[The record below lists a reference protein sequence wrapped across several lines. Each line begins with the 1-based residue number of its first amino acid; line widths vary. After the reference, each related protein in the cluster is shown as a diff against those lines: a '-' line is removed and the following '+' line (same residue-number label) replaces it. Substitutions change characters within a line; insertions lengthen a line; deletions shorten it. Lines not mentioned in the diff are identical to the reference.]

1 MGTKWTK
8 EQELAIN
15 TRRCNL
21 LVAAAAGSGKTAV
34 LVERIIKMITEGE
47 NPVDIDKLLVV
58 TFTNA
63 AASEMR
69 ERIGDAISKALEKDP
84 SSEILQRQLAL
95 LNRASI
101 TTMHSFCLDVIKN
114 NFHLIDLDPGFR
126 IGDQTECELIKQDI
140 LADLFEDMYAKDDKC
155 FKDLVEAYGG
165 SKSDDNLNS
174 IILKFYNFIMSG
186 PWPEKWLNEKVEE
199 FNISSVNE
207 LENKKWV
214 EVLKESINLDLN
226 NAYSMLIQARDIAE
240 MGGGLDPYLV
250 NIYPEII
257 QVEELKL
264 ALKDGIV
271 PFYNKL
277 VETAFGRLKSVRKA
291 SVDDEKALIK
301 TKNLRDDSK
310 KIIENLRDKVF
321 ETSLEEAVL
330 GMQKMYPLM
339 RCLSD
344 LVIEFSNRYRD
355 KKREKDI
362 LDFNDLEHLCL
373 EILIDKDEEENIK
386 PSQVSLE
393 FREKFEEVLVD
404 EYQDSNTIQETI
416 VGMVSRRD
424 VDNPN
429 VFMVGDVKQSIYK
442 FRQAN
447 PELFLDKY
455 INYSEEE
462 SPNKKIMLYKNFR
475 SRVEVINGVNYIFKT
490 LMSNT
495 VGELEYDEKEALNL
509 GASYGEI
516 NEENVEVEYIEEIDN
531 LKVAGDIELNIL
543 NKAGSLEDNKEFGDE
558 ESQSEEEEDLDSIQL
573 EARIVGKKIKE
584 LMSPDDGRT
593 YMVFDKDLGKYRR
606 IKYKDIVILLRATKN
621 WAETFVDELGTEGIP
636 IYADTG
642 TGYFQTIEIRTIMA
656 LLHIIDNP
664 MQDIY
669 ILSALRSPIFSFT
682 SDEFA
687 DLRLLNKDKYFFEII
702 KEVVE
707 ENYDG
712 AISEELKNKC
722 KYFLEYLNKWR
733 EKAAYMPI
741 DEFIWFLYS
750 DTSYYGYVGTMPN
763 GVQRQAN
770 LRILFQR
777 AKQYEST
784 SFKGLFNFINF
795 INKLKRSSGDM
806 GSAKI
811 LGENEDVVRIM
822 SIHKSKGLE
831 FPVVILG
838 GTGKQFNKMDL
849 REDILLH
856 ETLGI
861 GTNCIDVKKR
871 IKYDTLQKHA
881 IKKKCELEVLS
892 EEMRILYVAF
902 TRAKEKLI
910 ITGAVS
916 DLEKSCEKWCKAGA
930 SSETTRINPGNVL
943 KGKSYLDWI
952 GMALSKHKDGDAIR
966 NIGDGDIIIN
976 SEDNSSWKFRSWEKG
991 ELLGSNES
999 KVEKNNIDAFES
1011 GSWIESKKD
1020 IKEVIEIRNRLDFK
1034 YKYIESC
1041 SMPSNISV
1049 TELKRAHQEED
1060 FMEESYNII
1069 DNDSNEEN
1077 KKEKIKRKPKFMEEK
1092 QEEFS
1097 AAKKG
1102 TITHFVMQHIDLD
1115 KVTYIDEIKKEVEEM
1130 VQKELLTEEEG
1141 KVVNVFKIQKFF
1153 KSDLGK
1159 RMLHA
1164 YKSGKKVYRELPF
1177 ITEIPSTII
1186 EKNIDPKVYSNEKV
1200 RLQGIIDAFFE
1211 EDDGYVL
1218 LDYKTD
1224 YIKEGEEEEFINKYR
1239 IQIELYEKTLNKI
1252 LGEDVKESYLYSFYL
1267 EKELK
1272 IK

>member
-1 MGTKWTK
+1 
-8 EQELAIN
+8 
-15 TRRCNL
+15 
-21 LVAAAAGSGKTAV
+21 
-34 LVERIIKMITEGE
+34 
-47 NPVDIDKLLVV
+47 
-58 TFTNA
+58 
-63 AASEMR
+63 
-69 ERIGDAISKALEKDP
+69 
-84 SSEILQRQLAL
+84 
-95 LNRASI
+95 
-101 TTMHSFCLDVIKN
+101 
-114 NFHLIDLDPGFR
+114 
-126 IGDQTECELIKQDI
+126 
-140 LADLFEDMYAKDDKC
+140 
-155 FKDLVEAYGG
+155 
-165 SKSDDNLNS
+165 
-174 IILKFYNFIMSG
+174 
-186 PWPEKWLNEKVEE
+186 
-199 FNISSVNE
+199 
-207 LENKKWV
+207 
-214 EVLKESINLDLN
+214 
-226 NAYSMLIQARDIAE
+226 
-240 MGGGLDPYLV
+240 
-250 NIYPEII
+250 
-257 QVEELKL
+257 
-264 ALKDGIV
+264 
-271 PFYNKL
+271 
-277 VETAFGRLKSVRKA
+277 
-291 SVDDEKALIK
+291 
-301 TKNLRDDSK
+301 
-310 KIIENLRDKVF
+310 
-321 ETSLEEAVL
+321 
-330 GMQKMYPLM
+330 
-339 RCLSD
+339 
-344 LVIEFSNRYRD
+344 
-355 KKREKDI
+355 
-362 LDFNDLEHLCL
+362 
-373 EILIDKDEEENIK
+373 
-386 PSQVSLE
+386 
-393 FREKFEEVLVD
+393 
-404 EYQDSNTIQETI
+404 
-416 VGMVSRRD
+416 MVSRRD
-424 VDNPN
+424 VENPN

-447 PELFLDKY
+447 PELFLEKY
-455 INYSEEE
+455 INYREFEDS
-462 SPNKKIMLYKNFR
+462 NRKIMLYKNFR
-475 SRVEVINGVNYIFKT
+475 SREEIINGVNYIFKT

-509 GASYGEI
+509 GASYGEL
-516 NEENVEVEYIEEIDN
+516 NEENVEKEYIDEIEN

-543 NKAGSLEDNKEFGDE
+543 NKAGNKDYSDDDE
-558 ESQSEEEEDLDSIQL
+558 LGEEEEDLDSIQL
-573 EARIVGKKIKE
+573 EARIIGKKINE
-584 LMSPDDGRT
+584 LMNPEDGSH
-593 YMVFDKDLGKYRR
+593 YMVFDKDLGKYRK

-621 WAETFVDELGTEGIP
+621 WSETFVDELGTYGIP
-636 IYADTG
+636 VYADTG
-642 TGYFQTIEIRTIMA
+642 TGYFQTIEIRTILA

-682 SDEFA
+682 SEEFA
-687 DLRLLNKDKYFFEII
+687 DLRLLNRDKYFFEII
-702 KEVVE
+702 KEVVDGT
-707 ENYDG
+707 YDES
-712 AISEELKNKC
+712 ISKDLKGKC
-722 KYFLEYLNKWR
+722 KYFLDYLNKWR

-795 INKLKRSSGDM
+795 INKLKKSSGDM

-811 LGENEDVVRIM
+811 LGENENVVRIM

-916 DLEKSCEKWCKAGA
+916 DLEKSCENWCKSSA
-930 SSETTRINPGNVL
+930 SSEDNRINPVNVL

-952 GMALSKHKDGDAIR
+952 GMALTKHKDGDAIR
-966 NIGDGDIIIN
+966 NIGNGDITLN
-976 SEDNSSWKFRSWEKG
+976 LDDKSNWSFKSFDRS
-991 ELLGSNES
+991 ELLETNNN
-999 KVEKNNIDAFES
+999 KKEKNNIDIFES
-1011 GSWIESKKD
+1011 NNWIESKKD
-1020 IKEVIEIRNRLDFK
+1020 IKEVIEIRNRLGFK

-1041 SMPSNISV
+1041 NTPSNISV
-1049 TELKRAHQEED
+1049 TELKRAHQEEE
-1060 FMEESYNII
+1060 FMQESYNII
-1069 DNDSNEEN
+1069 DNESNEEN
-1077 KKEKIKRKPKFMEEK
+1077 KKEKIKRKPRFMEER

-1115 KVTYIDEIKKEVEEM
+1115 KVTYIDEIREEVLKM
-1130 VQKELLTEEEG
+1130 VKKELLTEEEG

-1159 RMLHA
+1159 RMLSS

-1177 ITEIPSTII
+1177 ITEIPSSII
-1186 EKNIDPKVYSNEKV
+1186 EKNLDPKIYGEEKV

-1211 EDDGYVL
+1211 EEDGYVL

-1224 YIKEGEEEEFINKYR
+1224 YVKEGEEEDFINKYK
-1239 IQIELYEKTLNKI
+1239 IQINLYKDTLNKI
-1252 LGEDVKESYLYSFYL
+1252 LGEEVKETYLYSFYL

-1272 IK
+1272 I

>member
-1 MGTKWTK
+1 MGTKWTE

-15 TRRCNL
+15 TRKCNL

-69 ERIGDAISKALEKDP
+69 ERIGDAISNALEKDP
-84 SSEILQRQLAL
+84 SSEVLQRQLAL

-101 TTMHSFCLDVIKN
+101 TTMHSFCLEVIKN

-140 LADLFEDMYAKDDKC
+140 LADLFEDMYAKDDEC

-186 PWPEKWLNEKVEE
+186 PWPEAWLKNKVEE
-199 FNISSVNE
+199 FNINSIEE
-207 LENKKWV
+207 LEGKKWI
-214 EVLKESINLDLN
+214 EVLKESIILDLN
-226 NAYSMLIQARDIAE
+226 NAYSMLTQARDIAE
-240 MGGGLDPYLV
+240 KGGGLEPYLV

-257 QVEELKL
+257 QVEELRI
-264 ALKDGIV
+264 ALSEGIV
-271 PFYNKL
+271 KFYNKL
-277 VETAFGRLKSVRKA
+277 MGASFGRLKSVRKA
-291 SVDDEKALIK
+291 SVDDERALEK
-301 TKNLRDDSK
+301 TKSLRDESK
-310 KIIENLRDKVF
+310 KIIENLRDNVF

-330 GMQKMYPLM
+330 GMKKMYPLM
-339 RCLSD
+339 KCLSG

-373 EILIDKDEEENIK
+373 EILIDKDEEGNIK
-386 PSQVSLE
+386 PSQVALE
-393 FREKFEEVLVD
+393 FKDKFEEVLVD

-424 VDNPN
+424 IENPN

-447 PELFLDKY
+447 PELFLEKY
-455 INYSEEE
+455 INYREFEDS
-462 SPNKKIMLYKNFR
+462 NRKIMLYKNFR
-475 SRVEVINGVNYIFKT
+475 SREEIINGVNYIFKT

-509 GASYGEI
+509 GASYGEL
-516 NEENVEVEYIEEIDN
+516 NEENVEKEYIDEIEN

-543 NKAGSLEDNKEFGDE
+543 NKAGNKDYSDEDELG
-558 ESQSEEEEDLDSIQL
+558 EEEEDLDSIQL
-573 EARIVGKKIKE
+573 EARIIGKKINE
-584 LMSPDDGRT
+584 LMNPEDGSH
-593 YMVFDKDLGKYRR
+593 YMVFDKDLGKYRK

-621 WAETFVDELGTEGIP
+621 WAETFVDELGTYGIP
-636 IYADTG
+636 VYADTG
-642 TGYFQTIEIRTIMA
+642 TGYFQTIEIRTILA

-682 SDEFA
+682 SEEFA

-702 KEVVE
+702 KEVVDGI
-707 ENYDG
+707 YDEI
-712 AISEELKNKC
+712 ISKELKGKC
-722 KYFLEYLNKWR
+722 KYFLDYLNKWR

-795 INKLKRSSGDM
+795 INKLKKSSGDM

-811 LGENEDVVRIM
+811 LGENENVVRIM

-916 DLEKSCEKWCKAGA
+916 DLEKSCENWCKASA
-930 SSETTRINPGNVL
+930 SSEDNRINPGNVL

-952 GMALSKHKDGDAIR
+952 GMALTKHKDGDAIR
-966 NIGDGDIIIN
+966 NIGNGDITLN
-976 SEDNSSWKFRSWEKG
+976 LDDKSNWSFKSWDRS
-991 ELLGSNES
+991 ELLETNNNKE
-999 KVEKNNIDAFES
+999 EKNNIDIFES
-1011 GSWIESKKD
+1011 NNWIESKKD
-1020 IKEVIEIRNRLDFK
+1020 IKEVIEIRNRLGFK

-1041 SMPSNISV
+1041 NTPSNISV
-1049 TELKRAHQEED
+1049 TELKRAHQEEE
-1060 FMEESYNII
+1060 FMQESYNII
-1069 DNDSNEEN
+1069 DNESNEEN
-1077 KKEKIKRKPKFMEEK
+1077 KKEKIKRKPRFIEEK

-1115 KVTYIDEIKKEVEEM
+1115 KVTYIDEIREEVLKM
-1130 VQKELLTEEEG
+1130 VKKELLTEEEG

-1159 RMLHA
+1159 RMLNS

-1177 ITEIPSTII
+1177 ITEIPSSII
-1186 EKNIDPKVYSNEKV
+1186 EKNLDPKIYGEEKI

-1211 EDDGYVL
+1211 EEDGYVL

-1224 YIKEGEEEEFINKYR
+1224 YVKEGEEEDFINKYK
-1239 IQIELYEKTLNKI
+1239 IQINLYKDTLNKI
-1252 LGEDVKESYLYSFYL
+1252 LGEEVKEAYLYSFYL

-1272 IK
+1272 ISKE

>member
-1 MGTKWTK
+1 MATKWTK

-15 TRRCNL
+15 TRKCNL

-34 LVERIIKMITEGE
+34 LVERIIKMITDGE

-101 TTMHSFCLDVIKN
+101 TTMHSFCLEVIKN

-140 LADLFEDMYAKDDKC
+140 LADLFEDMYAKEDEC
-155 FKDLVEAYGG
+155 FLDLVEAYGG

-174 IILKFYNFIMSG
+174 IIFKFYNFIMSG
-186 PWPEKWLNEKVEE
+186 PWPENWLKEKVEE
-199 FNISSVNE
+199 FNVTSVAE
-207 LENKKWV
+207 LENKKWIAI
-214 EVLKESINLDLN
+214 LKESIALELD
-226 NAYSMLIQARDIAE
+226 NAYSMLTQAREIAE
-240 MGGGLDPYLV
+240 LGGGLEPYLV
-250 NIYPEII
+250 NIEPEISQLEVLRSDLNKSI
-257 QVEELKL
+257 VE
-264 ALKDGIV
+264 
-271 PFYNKL
+271 FYHTL
-277 VETAFGRLKSVRKA
+277 MGATFGRLKSIRKT
-291 SVDDEKALIK
+291 SVDDEKALEK
-301 TKNLRDDSK
+301 TKNLRNDSK
-310 KIIENLRDKVF
+310 KIVENIRDKVF
-321 ETSLEEAVL
+321 QTSLDDAVI

-339 RCLSD
+339 KCLSD
-344 LVIEFSNRYRD
+344 IVIEFSNRYRD

-373 EILIDKDEEENIK
+373 EILINKDEKGNVT
-386 PSQVSLE
+386 PSQVALE
-393 FREKFEEVLVD
+393 FRDKFEEVLVD

-424 VDNPN
+424 VDKPN

-455 INYSEEE
+455 NNYSEEE
-462 SPNKKIMLYKNFR
+462 SLSRKIMLYKNFR
-475 SRVEVINGVNYIFKT
+475 SRKEVIDGVNYIFQT
-490 LMSNT
+490 LMST
-495 VGELEYDEKEALNL
+495 SVGELEYDEKEALNL
-509 GASYGEI
+509 GASY
-516 NEENVEVEYIEEIDN
+516 NPLSEENVEEEYVDELSN
-531 LKVAGDIELNIL
+531 LKASGDIELHVL
-543 NKAGSLEDNKEFGDE
+543 NKAGTKEFEFEDGDD
-558 ESQSEEEEDLDSIQL
+558 ESQEEEEDLDSIQL
-573 EARIVGKKIKE
+573 EARIIGKRIKE
-584 LMSPDDGRT
+584 LMNPSDGT
-593 YMVFDKDLGKYRR
+593 SYMVFDKDLGKYRK
-606 IKYKDIVILLRATKN
+606 IKFKDIVILLRATKN

-636 IYADTG
+636 VYADTG

-669 ILSALRSPIFSFT
+669 ILSALRSPIFSF
-682 SDEFA
+682 SSEEFA
-687 DLRLLNKDKYFFEII
+687 DLRLLSKDKYFYEII
-702 KEVVE
+702 KEVASGE
-707 ENYDG
+707 HKD
-712 AISEELKNKC
+712 AISEELKDKC
-722 KYFLEYLNKWR
+722 EYFLESLKRWR
-733 EKAAYMPI
+733 EKAAYTPI
-741 DEFIWFLYS
+741 DEFIWYLYS

-795 INKLKRSSGDM
+795 INKLRKSSGDM

-910 ITGAVS
+910 ITGSVS
-916 DLEKSCEKWCKAGA
+916 DLEKSCENWCKAGA
-930 SSETTRINPGNVL
+930 ATETSRINPGNVL

-952 GMALSKHKDGDAIR
+952 GMALTKHKDGDAIR
-966 NIGDGDIIIN
+966 HIGSGDIRINDEDISNWSFKAWERNELISSGEVSIEKEHIDIFN
-976 SEDNSSWKFRSWEKG
+976 SEE
-991 ELLGSNES
+991 
-999 KVEKNNIDAFES
+999 
-1011 GSWIESKKD
+1011 WIASKKE
-1020 IKEVIEIRNRLDFK
+1020 IKDVIDIRNRLGFK

-1041 SMPSNISV
+1041 NIPSNISV
-1049 TELKRAHQEED
+1049 TEIKRVEQEEIIPAE
-1060 FMEESYNII
+1060 FNLIEE
-1069 DNDSNEEN
+1069 D
-1077 KKEKIKRKPKFMEEK
+1077 KKEKERIKRKPKFMEEK
-1092 QEEFS
+1092 EEEFS

-1102 TITHFVMQHIDLD
+1102 TITHFAMQHINLD
-1115 KVTYIDEIKKEVEEM
+1115 KVTYINEIKEELELM
-1130 VQKELLTEEEG
+1130 VQKELLTEEES

-1153 KSDLGK
+1153 KSNLGQ
-1159 RMLHA
+1159 RMLDAH
-1164 YKSGKKVYRELPF
+1164 KSRRKVYRELPF
-1177 ITEIPSTII
+1177 ITEIPSTRINKELDKKLYKD
-1186 EKNIDPKVYSNEKV
+1186 EKL

-1211 EDDGYVL
+1211 EEDGYVL

-1224 YIKEGEEEEFINKYR
+1224 YVEEGKEQEFLDKYR
-1239 IQIELYEKTLNKI
+1239 VQIELYSDTLKKI
-1252 LGEDVKESYLYSFYL
+1252 LGEDIKEAYLYSFYL
-1267 EKELK
+1267 EKDLK

>member
-1 MGTKWTK
+1 MGTKWTE

-15 TRRCNL
+15 TRKCNL

-84 SSEILQRQLAL
+84 SSEVLQRQLAL

-101 TTMHSFCLDVIKN
+101 TTMHSFCLEVIKN

-140 LADLFEDMYAKDDKC
+140 LADLFEDMYAKDDEC

-186 PWPEKWLNEKVEE
+186 PWPEAWLKDKVEE
-199 FNISSVNE
+199 FNINSIEE
-207 LENKKWV
+207 LEGKKWI
-214 EVLKESINLDLN
+214 EVLKESIILDLN
-226 NAYSMLIQARDIAE
+226 NAYSMLTQARDIAE
-240 MGGGLDPYLV
+240 MGGGLEPYLV

-257 QVEELKL
+257 QVEELRI
-264 ALKDGIV
+264 ALSEGIV
-271 PFYNKL
+271 KFYNKL
-277 VETAFGRLKSVRKA
+277 MGVSFGRLKSVRKA
-291 SVDDEKALIK
+291 SVNDERALEK
-301 TKNLRDDSK
+301 TKSLRDESK
-310 KIIENLRDKVF
+310 KIIENLRDNVF

-330 GMQKMYPLM
+330 GMKKMYPLM
-339 RCLSD
+339 KCLKD

-373 EILIDKDEEENIK
+373 EILIDKDEEGNIK
-386 PSQVSLE
+386 PSQVALE
-393 FREKFEEVLVD
+393 FKDKFEEVLVD

-424 VDNPN
+424 VENPN

-447 PELFLDKY
+447 PELFLEKY
-455 INYSEEE
+455 INYREFEDS
-462 SPNKKIMLYKNFR
+462 NRKIMLYKNFR
-475 SRVEVINGVNYIFKT
+475 SREEIINGVNYIFKT

-509 GASYGEI
+509 GASYGEL
-516 NEENVEVEYIEEIDN
+516 NEENVEKEYIDEIEN

-543 NKAGSLEDNKEFGDE
+543 NKAGNKEYSDDE
-558 ESQSEEEEDLDSIQL
+558 LGEEEEDLDSIQL
-573 EARIVGKKIKE
+573 EARIIGKKINE
-584 LMSPDDGRT
+584 LMNPEDGSH
-593 YMVFDKDLGKYRR
+593 YMVFDKDLEKYRK

-621 WAETFVDELGTEGIP
+621 WAETFVDELGTYGIP
-636 IYADTG
+636 VYADTG
-642 TGYFQTIEIRTIMA
+642 TGYFQTIEIRTILA

-669 ILSALRSPIFSFT
+669 ILSALRSPIFSFI
-682 SDEFA
+682 SEEFA

-707 ENYDG
+707 GTYDEI
-712 AISEELKNKC
+712 ISKDLKGKC
-722 KYFLEYLNKWR
+722 KYFLDYLNKWR

-763 GVQRQAN
+763 GIQRQAN

-795 INKLKRSSGDM
+795 INKLKKSSGDM

-811 LGENEDVVRIM
+811 LGENENVVRIM

-916 DLEKSCEKWCKAGA
+916 DLEKSCENWCKASA
-930 SSETTRINPGNVL
+930 SSEDNRINPGNVL

-952 GMALSKHKDGDAIR
+952 GMALTKHKDGDAIR
-966 NIGDGDIIIN
+966 NIGNGDITLN
-976 SEDNSSWKFRSWEKG
+976 LDDKSNWSFKSFDRS
-991 ELLGSNES
+991 ELLETNNNKKE
-999 KVEKNNIDAFES
+999 ENNIDIFES
-1011 GSWIESKKD
+1011 NNWIESKKD
-1020 IKEVIEIRNRLDFK
+1020 IKEVIEIRDRLGFK

-1041 SMPSNISV
+1041 NTPSNISV
-1049 TELKRAHQEED
+1049 TELKRAHQEEE
-1060 FMEESYNII
+1060 FMQESYNII
-1069 DNDSNEEN
+1069 DNESNEEN
-1077 KKEKIKRKPKFMEEK
+1077 KKEKIKRKPRFMEER

-1115 KVTYIDEIKKEVEEM
+1115 KVTYIDEIREEVLKM
-1130 VQKELLTEEEG
+1130 VKKELLTEEEG

-1153 KSDLGK
+1153 KSDLGQ
-1159 RMLHA
+1159 RMLSS

-1177 ITEIPSTII
+1177 ITEIPSSII
-1186 EKNIDPKVYSNEKV
+1186 EKNLDPKIYREEKV

-1211 EDDGYVL
+1211 EEDGYVL

-1224 YIKEGEEEEFINKYR
+1224 YVKEGEEEAFINKYK
-1239 IQIELYEKTLNKI
+1239 IQINLYKDTLNKI
-1252 LGEDVKESYLYSFYL
+1252 LGEEVKEAYLYSFYL

-1272 IK
+1272 ISKE

>member
-1 MGTKWTK
+1 
-8 EQELAIN
+8 
-15 TRRCNL
+15 
-21 LVAAAAGSGKTAV
+21 
-34 LVERIIKMITEGE
+34 
-47 NPVDIDKLLVV
+47 
-58 TFTNA
+58 
-63 AASEMR
+63 
-69 ERIGDAISKALEKDP
+69 
-84 SSEILQRQLAL
+84 
-95 LNRASI
+95 
-101 TTMHSFCLDVIKN
+101 
-114 NFHLIDLDPGFR
+114 
-126 IGDQTECELIKQDI
+126 
-140 LADLFEDMYAKDDKC
+140 
-155 FKDLVEAYGG
+155 
-165 SKSDDNLNS
+165 
-174 IILKFYNFIMSG
+174 
-186 PWPEKWLNEKVEE
+186 
-199 FNISSVNE
+199 
-207 LENKKWV
+207 
-214 EVLKESINLDLN
+214 
-226 NAYSMLIQARDIAE
+226 
-240 MGGGLDPYLV
+240 
-250 NIYPEII
+250 
-257 QVEELKL
+257 
-264 ALKDGIV
+264 
-271 PFYNKL
+271 
-277 VETAFGRLKSVRKA
+277 
-291 SVDDEKALIK
+291 
-301 TKNLRDDSK
+301 
-310 KIIENLRDKVF
+310 
-321 ETSLEEAVL
+321 
-330 GMQKMYPLM
+330 MYPLM
-339 RCLSD
+339 KCLKD

-373 EILIDKDEEENIK
+373 EILINKDEEGNIK
-386 PSQVSLE
+386 PSQVALE
-393 FREKFEEVLVD
+393 FKDKFEEVLVD

-424 VDNPN
+424 VENPN

-447 PELFLDKY
+447 PELFLEKY
-455 INYSEEE
+455 INYREFEDS
-462 SPNKKIMLYKNFR
+462 NRKIMLYKNFR
-475 SRVEVINGVNYIFKT
+475 SREEIINGVNYIFKT

-509 GASYGEI
+509 GASYGEL
-516 NEENVEVEYIEEIDN
+516 NEENVEKEYIDEIEN

-543 NKAGSLEDNKEFGDE
+543 NKAGNKEYSDDE
-558 ESQSEEEEDLDSIQL
+558 LGEEEEDLDSIQL
-573 EARIVGKKIKE
+573 EARIIGKKINE
-584 LMSPDDGRT
+584 IMNPEDGSH
-593 YMVFDKDLGKYRR
+593 YMVFDKDLGKYRK

-621 WAETFVDELGTEGIP
+621 WAETFVDELGTYGIP
-636 IYADTG
+636 VYADTG
-642 TGYFQTIEIRTIMA
+642 TGYFQTIEIRTILA

-682 SDEFA
+682 SEEFA

-707 ENYDG
+707 GTYDES
-712 AISEELKNKC
+712 ISKDLKGKC
-722 KYFLEYLNKWR
+722 KYFLDYLNKWR

-763 GVQRQAN
+763 GIQRQAN

-795 INKLKRSSGDM
+795 INKLKKSSGDM

-811 LGENEDVVRIM
+811 LGENENVVRIM

-916 DLEKSCEKWCKAGA
+916 DLEKSCENWCKASA
-930 SSETTRINPGNVL
+930 SSEDNRINPGNVL

-952 GMALSKHKDGDAIR
+952 GMALTKHKDGDAIR
-966 NIGDGDIIIN
+966 NIGNGDITLN
-976 SEDNSSWKFRSWEKG
+976 LDDKSNWSFKSFDRS
-991 ELLGSNES
+991 ELLETNNN
-999 KVEKNNIDAFES
+999 KKEKNNIDIFES
-1011 GSWIESKKD
+1011 NNWIESKKD
-1020 IKEVIEIRNRLDFK
+1020 IKEVIEIRDRLGFK

-1041 SMPSNISV
+1041 NTPSNISV

-1060 FMEESYNII
+1060 FMQESYNII
-1069 DNDSNEEN
+1069 DNESNEEN
-1077 KKEKIKRKPKFMEEK
+1077 KKEKIKRKPRFMEER

-1115 KVTYIDEIKKEVEEM
+1115 KVTYIDEIREEVLKM
-1130 VQKELLTEEEG
+1130 VKKELLTEEEG

-1153 KSDLGK
+1153 KSDLGQ
-1159 RMLHA
+1159 RMLSS

-1177 ITEIPSTII
+1177 ITEIPSSII
-1186 EKNIDPKVYSNEKV
+1186 EKNLDPKIYGEEKV

-1211 EDDGYVL
+1211 EEDGYVL

-1224 YIKEGEEEEFINKYR
+1224 YVKEGEEEDFINKYK
-1239 IQIELYEKTLNKI
+1239 IQINLYKDTLNKI
-1252 LGEDVKESYLYSFYL
+1252 LGEEVKEAYLYSFYL

-1272 IK
+1272 I

>member
-1 MGTKWTK
+1 MGTKWTE

-15 TRRCNL
+15 TRKCNL

-84 SSEILQRQLAL
+84 SSEVLQRQLAL

-101 TTMHSFCLDVIKN
+101 TTMHSFCLEVIKN

-140 LADLFEDMYAKDDKC
+140 LADLFEDMYAKDDEC

-186 PWPEKWLNEKVEE
+186 PWPEAWLKDKVEE
-199 FNISSVNE
+199 FNINSIEE
-207 LENKKWV
+207 LEGKKWI
-214 EVLKESINLDLN
+214 EVLKESIILDLN
-226 NAYSMLIQARDIAE
+226 NAYSMLTQARDIAE
-240 MGGGLDPYLV
+240 MGGGLEPYLV

-257 QVEELKL
+257 QVEELKI
-264 ALKDGIV
+264 ALSEGIV
-271 PFYNKL
+271 KFYNKL
-277 VETAFGRLKSVRKA
+277 MGVSFGRLKSVRKA
-291 SVDDEKALIK
+291 SVHDERALEK
-301 TKNLRDDSK
+301 TKSLRDESK
-310 KIIENLRDKVF
+310 KIIENLRDNVF

-330 GMQKMYPLM
+330 GMKKMYPLM
-339 RCLSD
+339 KCLKD

-373 EILIDKDEEENIK
+373 EILIDKDEEGNIK
-386 PSQVSLE
+386 PSQVALE
-393 FREKFEEVLVD
+393 FKDKFEEVLVD

-424 VDNPN
+424 VENPN

-447 PELFLDKY
+447 PELFLEKY
-455 INYSEEE
+455 INYREFEDS
-462 SPNKKIMLYKNFR
+462 NRKIMLYKNFR
-475 SRVEVINGVNYIFKT
+475 SREEIINGVNYIFKT

-509 GASYGEI
+509 GASYGEL
-516 NEENVEVEYIEEIDN
+516 NEENVEKEYIDEIEN

-543 NKAGSLEDNKEFGDE
+543 NKAGNKEYSDDE
-558 ESQSEEEEDLDSIQL
+558 LGEEEEDLDSIQL
-573 EARIVGKKIKE
+573 EARIIGKKINE
-584 LMSPDDGRT
+584 LMNPGDGSH
-593 YMVFDKDLGKYRR
+593 YMVFYKDLGKYRK

-621 WAETFVDELGTEGIP
+621 WAETFVDELGTYGIP
-636 IYADTG
+636 VYADTG
-642 TGYFQTIEIRTIMA
+642 TGYFQTIEIRTILA

-682 SDEFA
+682 SEEFA

-702 KEVVE
+702 KEVVDGT
-707 ENYDG
+707 YDET
-712 AISEELKNKC
+712 ISKDLKGKC
-722 KYFLEYLNKWR
+722 KYFLDYLNKWR

-763 GVQRQAN
+763 GIQRQAN

-795 INKLKRSSGDM
+795 INKLKKSSGDM

-811 LGENEDVVRIM
+811 LGENENVVRIM

-916 DLEKSCEKWCKAGA
+916 DLEKSCENWCKASA
-930 SSETTRINPGNVL
+930 SSEENRINPGNVL

-952 GMALSKHKDGDAIR
+952 GMALTKHKDGDAIR
-966 NIGDGDIIIN
+966 NIGNGDITLN
-976 SEDNSSWKFRSWEKG
+976 LDDKSNWSFKSWDRS
-991 ELLGSNES
+991 ELLETNNN
-999 KVEKNNIDAFES
+999 KKEKNNIDIFES
-1011 GSWIESKKD
+1011 NNWIESKKD
-1020 IKEVIEIRNRLDFK
+1020 IKEVIEIRDRLGFK

-1041 SMPSNISV
+1041 NTPSNISV
-1049 TELKRAHQEED
+1049 TELKRAHQEEE
-1060 FMEESYNII
+1060 FMQESYNII
-1069 DNDSNEEN
+1069 DNESNEEN
-1077 KKEKIKRKPKFMEEK
+1077 KKEKIKRKPRFMEEK

-1115 KVTYIDEIKKEVEEM
+1115 KVTYIDEIREEVLKM
-1130 VQKELLTEEEG
+1130 VKKELLTEEEG

-1153 KSDLGK
+1153 KSDLGQ
-1159 RMLHA
+1159 RMLSS

-1177 ITEIPSTII
+1177 ITEIPSSII
-1186 EKNIDPKVYSNEKV
+1186 EKNLDPKIYGEEKV

-1211 EDDGYVL
+1211 EEDGYVL

-1224 YIKEGEEEEFINKYR
+1224 YVKEGEEEDFINKYK
-1239 IQIELYEKTLNKI
+1239 IQINLYKDTLNKI
-1252 LGEDVKESYLYSFYL
+1252 LGEEVKEAYLYSFYL

-1272 IK
+1272 ISKE

>member
-1 MGTKWTK
+1 MGTKWTE

-15 TRRCNL
+15 TRKCNL

-84 SSEILQRQLAL
+84 SSEVLQRQLAL

-101 TTMHSFCLDVIKN
+101 TTMHSFCLEVIKN

-140 LADLFEDMYAKDDKC
+140 LADLFEDMYAKDDEC

-186 PWPEKWLNEKVEE
+186 PWPEAWLKDKVEE
-199 FNISSVNE
+199 FNINSIEE
-207 LENKKWV
+207 LEGKKWI
-214 EVLKESINLDLN
+214 EVLKESIILDLN
-226 NAYSMLIQARDIAE
+226 NAYSMLTQARDIAE
-240 MGGGLDPYLV
+240 MGGGLEPYLV

-257 QVEELKL
+257 QVEELKI
-264 ALKDGIV
+264 ALSEGIV
-271 PFYNKL
+271 KFYNKL
-277 VETAFGRLKSVRKA
+277 MGVSFGRLKSVRKA
-291 SVDDEKALIK
+291 SVHDERALEK
-301 TKNLRDDSK
+301 TKSLRDESK
-310 KIIENLRDKVF
+310 KIIENLRDNVF

-330 GMQKMYPLM
+330 GMKKMYPLM
-339 RCLSD
+339 KCLKD

-373 EILIDKDEEENIK
+373 EILIDKDEEGNIK
-386 PSQVSLE
+386 PSQVALE
-393 FREKFEEVLVD
+393 FKDKFEEVLVD

-424 VDNPN
+424 VENPN

-447 PELFLDKY
+447 PELFLEKY
-455 INYSEEE
+455 INYREFEDS
-462 SPNKKIMLYKNFR
+462 NRKIMLYKNFR
-475 SRVEVINGVNYIFKT
+475 SREEIINGVNYIFKT

-509 GASYGEI
+509 GASYGEL
-516 NEENVEVEYIEEIDN
+516 NEENVEKEYIDEIEN

-543 NKAGSLEDNKEFGDE
+543 NKAGNKEYSDDE
-558 ESQSEEEEDLDSIQL
+558 LGEEEEDLDSIQL
-573 EARIVGKKIKE
+573 EARIIGKKINE
-584 LMSPDDGRT
+584 LMNPGDGSH
-593 YMVFDKDLGKYRR
+593 YMVFYKDLGKYRK

-621 WAETFVDELGTEGIP
+621 WAETFVDELGTYGIP
-636 IYADTG
+636 VYADTG
-642 TGYFQTIEIRTIMA
+642 TGYFQTIEIRTILA

-682 SDEFA
+682 SEEFA
-687 DLRLLNKDKYFFEII
+687 DLRLLNRDKYFFEII
-702 KEVVE
+702 KEVVDGT
-707 ENYDG
+707 YDES
-712 AISEELKNKC
+712 ISKDLKGKC
-722 KYFLEYLNKWR
+722 KYFLDYLNKWR

-795 INKLKRSSGDM
+795 INKLKKSSGDM

-811 LGENEDVVRIM
+811 LGENENVVRIM

-916 DLEKSCEKWCKAGA
+916 DLEKSCENWCKASA
-930 SSETTRINPGNVL
+930 SSEENRINPGNVL

-952 GMALSKHKDGDAIR
+952 GMALTKHKDGDAIR
-966 NIGDGDIIIN
+966 NIGNGDITLN
-976 SEDNSSWKFRSWEKG
+976 LDDKSNWSFKSWDRS
-991 ELLGSNES
+991 ELLETNNN
-999 KVEKNNIDAFES
+999 KKEKNNIDIFES
-1011 GSWIESKKD
+1011 NNWIESKKD
-1020 IKEVIEIRNRLDFK
+1020 IKEVIEIRNRLGFK

-1041 SMPSNISV
+1041 NTPSNISV
-1049 TELKRAHQEED
+1049 TELKRAHQEEE
-1060 FMEESYNII
+1060 FMQESYNII
-1069 DNDSNEEN
+1069 DNESNEEN
-1077 KKEKIKRKPKFMEEK
+1077 KKEKIKRKPRFMEER

-1097 AAKKG
+1097 AAKRG

-1115 KVTYIDEIKKEVEEM
+1115 KVTYIDEIREEVLKM
-1130 VQKELLTEEEG
+1130 VKKELLTEEEG

-1153 KSDLGK
+1153 KSDLGQ
-1159 RMLHA
+1159 RMLSS

-1177 ITEIPSTII
+1177 ITEIPSSII
-1186 EKNIDPKVYSNEKV
+1186 EKNLDPKIYGEEKV

-1211 EDDGYVL
+1211 EEDGYVL

-1224 YIKEGEEEEFINKYR
+1224 YVKEGEEEDFINKYK
-1239 IQIELYEKTLNKI
+1239 IQINLYKDTLNKI
-1252 LGEDVKESYLYSFYL
+1252 LGEEVKEAYLYSFYL

-1272 IK
+1272 ISKE

>member
-1 MGTKWTK
+1 MGTKWTE

-15 TRRCNL
+15 TRKCNL

-84 SSEILQRQLAL
+84 SSEVLQRQLAL

-101 TTMHSFCLDVIKN
+101 TTMHSFCLEVIKN

-140 LADLFEDMYAKDDKC
+140 LADLFEDMYAKDDEC

-186 PWPEKWLNEKVEE
+186 PWPEAWLKDKVEE
-199 FNISSVNE
+199 FNINSIEE
-207 LENKKWV
+207 LEGKKWI
-214 EVLKESINLDLN
+214 EVLKESIILDLN
-226 NAYSMLIQARDIAE
+226 NAYSMLTQARDIAE
-240 MGGGLDPYLV
+240 MGGGLEPYLV

-257 QVEELKL
+257 QVEELKI
-264 ALKDGIV
+264 ALSEGIV
-271 PFYNKL
+271 KFYNKL
-277 VETAFGRLKSVRKA
+277 MGVSFGRLKSVRKA
-291 SVDDEKALIK
+291 SVHDERALEK
-301 TKNLRDDSK
+301 TKSLRDESK
-310 KIIENLRDKVF
+310 KIIENLRDNVF

-330 GMQKMYPLM
+330 GMKKMYPLM
-339 RCLSD
+339 KCLKD

-373 EILIDKDEEENIK
+373 EILIDKDEEGNIK
-386 PSQVSLE
+386 PSQVALE
-393 FREKFEEVLVD
+393 FKDKFEEVLVD

-424 VDNPN
+424 VENPN

-447 PELFLDKY
+447 PELFLEKY
-455 INYSEEE
+455 INYREFEDS
-462 SPNKKIMLYKNFR
+462 NRKIMLYKNFR
-475 SRVEVINGVNYIFKT
+475 SREEIINGVNYIFKT

-509 GASYGEI
+509 GASYGEL
-516 NEENVEVEYIEEIDN
+516 NEENVEKEYIDEIEN

-543 NKAGSLEDNKEFGDE
+543 NKAGNKEYSDDE
-558 ESQSEEEEDLDSIQL
+558 LGEEEEDLDSIQL
-573 EARIVGKKIKE
+573 EARIIGKKINE
-584 LMSPDDGRT
+584 LMNPGDGSH
-593 YMVFDKDLGKYRR
+593 YMVFDKDLGKYRK

-621 WAETFVDELGTEGIP
+621 WAETFVDELGTYGIP
-636 IYADTG
+636 VYADTG
-642 TGYFQTIEIRTIMA
+642 TGYFQTIEIRTILA

-682 SDEFA
+682 SEEFA

-702 KEVVE
+702 KEVVDGT
-707 ENYDG
+707 YDET
-712 AISEELKNKC
+712 ISKDLKEKC
-722 KYFLEYLNKWR
+722 KYFLDYLNKWR

-763 GVQRQAN
+763 GIQRQAN

-795 INKLKRSSGDM
+795 INKLKKSSGDM

-811 LGENEDVVRIM
+811 LGENENVVRIM

-916 DLEKSCEKWCKAGA
+916 DLEKSCENWCKASA
-930 SSETTRINPGNVL
+930 SSEENRINPGNVL

-952 GMALSKHKDGDAIR
+952 GMALTKHKDGDAIR
-966 NIGDGDIIIN
+966 NIGNGDITLN
-976 SEDNSSWKFRSWEKG
+976 LDDKSNWSFKSWDRS
-991 ELLGSNES
+991 ELLETNNN
-999 KVEKNNIDAFES
+999 KKEKNNIDIFES
-1011 GSWIESKKD
+1011 NNWIESKKD
-1020 IKEVIEIRNRLDFK
+1020 IKEVIEIRDRLGFK

-1041 SMPSNISV
+1041 NTPSNISV
-1049 TELKRAHQEED
+1049 TELKRAHQEEE
-1060 FMEESYNII
+1060 FMQESYNII
-1069 DNDSNEEN
+1069 DNESNEEN
-1077 KKEKIKRKPKFMEEK
+1077 KKEKIKRKPRFMEEK

-1115 KVTYIDEIKKEVEEM
+1115 KVTYIDEIREEVLKM
-1130 VQKELLTEEEG
+1130 VKKELLTEEEG

-1153 KSDLGK
+1153 KSDLGQ
-1159 RMLHA
+1159 RMLSS

-1177 ITEIPSTII
+1177 ITEIPSSII
-1186 EKNIDPKVYSNEKV
+1186 EKNLDPKIYGEEKV

-1211 EDDGYVL
+1211 EEDGYVL

-1224 YIKEGEEEEFINKYR
+1224 YVKEGEEEDFINKYK
-1239 IQIELYEKTLNKI
+1239 IQINLYKDTLNKI
-1252 LGEDVKESYLYSFYL
+1252 LGEEVKEAYLYSFYL

-1272 IK
+1272 ISKE

>member
-1 MGTKWTK
+1 
-8 EQELAIN
+8 
-15 TRRCNL
+15 
-21 LVAAAAGSGKTAV
+21 
-34 LVERIIKMITEGE
+34 
-47 NPVDIDKLLVV
+47 
-58 TFTNA
+58 
-63 AASEMR
+63 
-69 ERIGDAISKALEKDP
+69 
-84 SSEILQRQLAL
+84 
-95 LNRASI
+95 
-101 TTMHSFCLDVIKN
+101 
-114 NFHLIDLDPGFR
+114 
-126 IGDQTECELIKQDI
+126 
-140 LADLFEDMYAKDDKC
+140 
-155 FKDLVEAYGG
+155 
-165 SKSDDNLNS
+165 
-174 IILKFYNFIMSG
+174 
-186 PWPEKWLNEKVEE
+186 
-199 FNISSVNE
+199 
-207 LENKKWV
+207 
-214 EVLKESINLDLN
+214 
-226 NAYSMLIQARDIAE
+226 
-240 MGGGLDPYLV
+240 
-250 NIYPEII
+250 
-257 QVEELKL
+257 
-264 ALKDGIV
+264 
-271 PFYNKL
+271 
-277 VETAFGRLKSVRKA
+277 
-291 SVDDEKALIK
+291 
-301 TKNLRDDSK
+301 
-310 KIIENLRDKVF
+310 
-321 ETSLEEAVL
+321 
-330 GMQKMYPLM
+330 MYPLM
-339 RCLSD
+339 KCLSS

-373 EILIDKDEEENIK
+373 EILIDKDEEGNIK
-386 PSQVSLE
+386 PSQVALE
-393 FREKFEEVLVD
+393 FKDRFEEVLVD

-424 VDNPN
+424 VENPN

-447 PELFLDKY
+447 PELFLEKY
-455 INYSEEE
+455 INYREFEDS
-462 SPNKKIMLYKNFR
+462 NRKIMLYKNFR
-475 SRVEVINGVNYIFKT
+475 SREEIINGVNYIFKT

-509 GASYGEI
+509 GASYGEL
-516 NEENVEVEYIEEIDN
+516 NEENVEKEYIDEIEN

-543 NKAGSLEDNKEFGDE
+543 NKAGNKDYSNEDELG
-558 ESQSEEEEDLDSIQL
+558 EEEEDLDSIQL
-573 EARIVGKKIKE
+573 EARIIGKKINE
-584 LMSPDDGRT
+584 LMNPEDGSH
-593 YMVFDKDLGKYRR
+593 YMVFDKDLGKYRK

-621 WAETFVDELGTEGIP
+621 WSETFVDELGTYGIP
-636 IYADTG
+636 VYADTG
-642 TGYFQTIEIRTIMA
+642 TGYFQTIEIRTILA

-682 SDEFA
+682 SEEFA

-702 KEVVE
+702 KEVVDGT
-707 ENYDG
+707 YDES
-712 AISEELKNKC
+712 ISKELKGKC
-722 KYFLEYLNKWR
+722 KYFLDYLNKWR

-795 INKLKRSSGDM
+795 INKLKKSSGDM

-811 LGENEDVVRIM
+811 LGENENVVRIM

-916 DLEKSCEKWCKAGA
+916 DLEKSCENWCKSSA
-930 SSETTRINPGNVL
+930 SSEDNRINPGNVL

-952 GMALSKHKDGDAIR
+952 GMALTKHKDGDAIR
-966 NIGDGDIIIN
+966 NIGNGDITLN
-976 SEDNSSWKFRSWEKG
+976 LDDKSNWSFKSWDRS
-991 ELLGSNES
+991 ELLETNNN
-999 KVEKNNIDAFES
+999 KKEKNNIDIFES
-1011 GSWIESKKD
+1011 NNWIESKKD
-1020 IKEVIEIRNRLDFK
+1020 IKEVIEIRDRLGFK

-1041 SMPSNISV
+1041 NTPSNISV
-1049 TELKRAHQEED
+1049 TELKRAHQEEE
-1060 FMEESYNII
+1060 FMQESYNII
-1069 DNDSNEEN
+1069 DNESNEEN
-1077 KKEKIKRKPKFMEEK
+1077 KKEKIKRKPRFMEER

-1115 KVTYIDEIKKEVEEM
+1115 KVTYIDEIREEVLKM
-1130 VQKELLTEEEG
+1130 VKKELLTEEEG

-1153 KSDLGK
+1153 KSDLGQ
-1159 RMLHA
+1159 RMLNS

-1177 ITEIPSTII
+1177 ITEIPSSIM
-1186 EKNIDPKVYSNEKV
+1186 EKNLDPKIYGDEKV

-1211 EDDGYVL
+1211 EEDGYVL

-1224 YIKEGEEEEFINKYR
+1224 YVKEGEEENFINKYK
-1239 IQIELYEKTLNKI
+1239 IQINLYKDTLNKI
-1252 LGEDVKESYLYSFYL
+1252 LGEEVKEAYLYSFYL

-1272 IK
+1272 ISKE